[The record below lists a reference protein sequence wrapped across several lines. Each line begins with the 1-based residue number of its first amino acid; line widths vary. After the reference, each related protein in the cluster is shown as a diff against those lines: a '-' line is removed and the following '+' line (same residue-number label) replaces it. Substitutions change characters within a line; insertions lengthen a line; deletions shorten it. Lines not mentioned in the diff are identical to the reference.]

1 MAVHYCA
8 LLTIAL
14 YAARLALG
22 AMAVH
27 YCALLTIALYAARLA
42 RGAMPA
48 CSVIRFIKTAEK
60 LRITT
65 LPVYHGYFCDFP
77 AVQRGLI

>member
-27 YCALLTIALYAARLA
+27 YCALLTIALYVARLA
-42 RGAMPA
+42 LGAMPA
-48 CSVIRFIKTAEK
+48 CPVIRFIKTAEK
-60 LRITT
+60 LRVATPTRYITDI
-65 LPVYHGYFCDFP
+65 FAIFP
-77 AVQRGLI
+77 RCSEG